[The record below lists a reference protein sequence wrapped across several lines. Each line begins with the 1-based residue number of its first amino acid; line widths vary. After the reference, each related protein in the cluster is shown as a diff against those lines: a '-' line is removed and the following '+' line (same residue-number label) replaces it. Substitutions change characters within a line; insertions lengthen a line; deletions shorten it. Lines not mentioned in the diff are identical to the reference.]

1 MVREIRMHTSINR
14 LMLGFAS
21 LAVSIFGA
29 VGAAS
34 AATTTINLTAQGN
47 VKAVMPD
54 GAAVPMWRYCG
65 TLDASSDAGIIVGGA
80 CGGSWTPGP
89 TIVVP
94 VGDAL
99 TINLTN
105 KLPVATSI
113 TILGQLGGGLGSPTR
128 DAFKVPHPPINGT
141 TWPVTG
147 GGAAFSP
154 PDQPVLRANSFGTAT
169 LAGQKTPYTWQNL
182 KAGTYLYE
190 TGTQPSIQAPM
201 GLYGVLIVTNA
212 PTTTGTSPAAVT
224 AGTAFLSGAVNGVAV
239 PALTYDGDAAMLIS
253 EVDAAQNTAVDAAV
267 RTAGFSETTKWT
279 PACAPGCYP
288 PAVNYAPTYLLLNGQ
303 PFDRNNPGANA
314 AQPLALG
321 VPSGTLYSTGN
332 MMLRVVNAG
341 LRTHVPALV
350 GLTMQQIAED
360 GNRAPGTPQTVSE
373 LLMTAGK
380 TRDVLIQPANNA
392 TASAAATAYT
402 AAAYGFFDRA
412 LGLSANASP
421 NSGSQGYL
429 AIVDAATVA
438 PTTGQTASQALSA
451 WLASSA
457 GKAAVVT
464 ATANADTF
472 TVPGAFKT
480 YANNVLTNDVG
491 IYSAAVTVQPTGG
504 TVTMAANGSFVYT
517 ASTPT
522 TLVAGQP
529 IDSFTYCGNGA
540 TSGALCAG
548 VSLVAGGGGSST
560 VAAKADTY
568 TSNVATLFR
577 AWAGE
582 GVLAND
588 VDSQGFALTA
598 ALSTASACATLN
610 PDGSF
615 VATSAG
621 GGTCSF
627 SYIATDSQGMQSAV
641 TAVTVNFSTGSG
653 LAVTV
658 QDALGIQQ
666 NAGQAGAATSALT
679 DYMWVI
685 EEDPTFHTVPGVTPP
700 SQNGNP
706 ALTISNSF
714 HVSHTP
720 IVAAGCTG
728 PLSCGD
734 AQSLGGTAISAPPRS
749 SPADVALDPAKHYFI
764 SVLPGDAGNA
774 FIAGLAGDPTIPGN
788 CTFSNTTT
796 PNVDSTGSP
805 TDCGH
810 TIGGAMVDVGQKAV
824 TVLVDPNPLK
834 PSQLSI
840 IAFEDNNPIN
850 GDLDD
855 GETGLGGF
863 NIVIFDAA
871 GRSGDPAGQITYDAF
886 NMPLTNWLLGRPG
899 CPNEENPSVQGDK
912 NLSTPAAGGANSLVG
927 MIYTCPDG
935 HRNITSITP
944 LTNNQGALT
953 GFTVTTATPHGF
965 ANGTAVDMSG
975 LPNALFNT
983 TFTVTNCRTRSAT
996 TFCVAAPPGAANAA
1010 ITPGKGASVRDPAT
1024 YSLAGHAL
1032 VKNIMPGRFDVLM
1045 HPSAAREGDGESWY
1059 QVSTLEGTPAN
1070 DAFARAGE
1078 PAYFQEFGPPGYHAF
1093 VGWMNPD
1100 RINTINKLVGQGN
1113 TVKGRVTNLHMSRPS
1128 QIFNYDSTTR
1138 EPLKNTV
1145 CYVGLNTTGGNGATA
1160 GFTKCQP
1167 DGSFTLTN
1175 VPFGSHQVVV
1185 WDQWLDQ
1192 IIAYFNVNVQPADPA
1207 APLPVTVDLKD
1218 MPVLS
1223 WFTMVQENAFVYNDA
1238 SCPTNAI
1245 SSAGGS
1251 QSVLNASLKNCPT
1264 SPLAQIPITVRFRD
1278 GSISNVLLTDS
1289 NGNATFNELFPL
1301 FNWYV
1306 AEVDQT
1312 RYAPLTAHV
1321 VVDGG
1326 GKPDCTT
1333 SNADGTS
1340 SPNYSTGCTVGG
1352 LGNGFVTST
1361 YPTDPGTAAQST
1373 EHTYTGGELYFGLQ
1387 GFISQTE
1394 KIDWGKTVLPAGQN
1408 GGFSGLV
1415 VYTSTRG
1422 FDDPGLEVQFMW
1434 EPLVPRVPVNLY
1446 QKVTGTDGSTTLKL
1460 VAKTTT
1466 TSWDDV
1472 AAGTYSDSVRNPL
1485 AIGKPSCPGQVSD
1498 ANDPYVHQVLGSDTN
1513 RCYDGFHNWNQVQP
1527 ETYDGYYQFAG
1538 IYPAGYAPDV
1548 NGVLQPLGDFSPAIP
1563 DGQYIIEIVPPAGY
1577 EIVKE
1582 EDKNI
1587 LIGDAWV
1594 APPAQQFAALSS
1606 IFILPDQATVAS
1618 AYNLNGAASLQSR
1631 LGFLAGKTQ
1640 FPLCA
1645 GSPHRVPDY
1654 LSLFPQS
1661 AQVAPFAGADRPL
1674 CDRKEVSIVAGQNGG
1689 ANFYLFSNTP
1699 RASKFTGIILDDA
1712 SAEFNVAAPDFGE
1725 KFGVPYVA
1733 VSIKDQYG
1741 VEIERLYGDQWGGY
1755 NGMTPSTWQVNVPNP
1770 AGYSPNMLVTC
1781 MNDPGPIT
1789 VGGIV
1794 QIDPQYMP
1802 SYSNFCYTNPFMPGL
1817 TTYLDTPVLPVG
1829 AFASNYVSGYNPV
1842 DCAYPEATPA
1852 ISRVDG
1858 DKTGPWISVAGNRR
1872 LAIKALGTV
1881 NVPNAAYLGPDVTT
1895 GISSQKTVTRTY
1907 SFGTAPGT
1915 VTLGGTKVNSG
1926 VTWGDG
1932 EIDVVVPQTFGVGS
1946 YELGITTADGKS
1958 SVDTVTVTI
1967 ENARAATASAPAS
1980 PTFLT
1985 APSNSVTTGG
1995 ASHVV
2000 QAAIDAAKPGDL
2012 IILDAGVYN
2021 ELVVMWKPVR
2031 LQGVGAASVIIN
2043 AAKYPTDKLEAW
2055 RPTVNN
2061 LFGVDTIS
2069 GNASSNPQV
2078 DPLPGQEITGGIVF
2092 LEPSVLATEEGAGI
2106 TVLAKNR
2113 ANGPNNGSCTSTQV
2127 SNYYDSTQV
2136 FTPRGGV
2143 PQGTQVNS
2151 TRKISDSYF
2160 DCPNRPSRIDGISVT
2175 GGDAG
2180 GGIYVNGYAHNL
2192 EISNN
2197 RVYGNAGA
2205 FGGGI
2210 RVGIPHLETQDLA
2223 TIQGGFDNNVNI
2235 HHNSI
2240 TQNGLIEAS
2249 GAVGGTPGASG
2260 AGAGLSL
2267 CTGTNNYKANYNFVC
2282 GNYSSSDGG
2291 GIGHIGYSSNGTIAN
2306 NTVIFNQ
2313 SFFQQSATNGGGIAI
2328 EGDAAAAGGLT
2339 LGSGPNLT
2347 VDSNLVQGNF
2357 AEGGHGG
2364 GIALMQVNGSDMS
2377 CNGRNCTYN
2386 SVTLTNNMIEN
2397 NVAGWSAG
2405 GLYLQDSF
2413 KVNVVNN
2420 TVAMNDSVGIAG
2432 PLFVNGSNN
2441 GKPNPAGIAADATS
2455 PALMTLGVPKY
2466 SYPAQLFNNIV
2477 WHNRSF
2483 YASLSGTQSPPN
2495 NVGLQGTAGTYYSNA
2510 TLCSSNNTANTPS
2523 APNCTK
2529 LSTALTSSTTAL
2541 QTLATG
2547 ACDVANEQYWD
2558 LGLVGDNSAGV
2569 PGANGL
2575 KPQFSVL
2582 TSLTGY
2588 AAGNN
2593 KAGDPSLVKAY
2604 CNSSQAI
2611 SASSDEQGNFVD
2623 FRYGPLSQTAP
2634 VAYPASN
2641 TLPGQLFGDYRIQ
2654 TGGSAVDTGT
2664 ATGAPKFDFFGTT
2677 RPQGSGVDIGA
2688 HEIKVAVAA
2697 ADLLITN
2704 TDSLTNVFR
2713 GDQLTYTIVVTNNG
2727 PGPVTGAVVTDNRP
2741 AGIAAIGGW
2750 SWTCAPATAAGCGT
2764 TGNAGNGNINKT
2776 LGTLATNGSVTFTV
2790 SATVSNNATAGS
2802 LTNTA
2807 TVTAPAGVDPNTA
2820 NNTATDTDTIVVG
2833 TGNLGFTATGASVNQ
2848 AGTSLAFGNLSGAQ
2862 TSTLTVTVTG
2872 APVSFGQASVAN
2884 VIGNAFSL
2892 GTGTGADTCSGQTIA
2907 VGGKCK
2913 ITVNFAAP
2921 TGQQLRVGSLT
2932 LIDTAASGPQTLAL
2946 SGS

>member
-1 MVREIRMHTSINR
+1 MHTSINR

-21 LAVSIFGA
+21 LAVSMLGA

-34 AATTTINLTAQGN
+34 AATTTVNLTAQRN
-47 VKAVMPD
+47 IKAVMPD
-54 GAAVPMWRYCG
+54 GAAVPMWGYCG
-65 TLDASSDAGIIVGGA
+65 TIDALKSDAGIAVGGA

-105 KLPVATSI
+105 NLPVATSV
-113 TILGQLGGGLGSPTR
+113 TILGQLGGGLGSPAR
-128 DAFKVPHPPINGT
+128 DSAKVPHPAVSGT
-141 TWPVTG
+141 SWPVTG
-147 GGAAFSP
+147 GGAAFTP
-154 PDQPVLRANSFGTAT
+154 PDQPVLRANSFGAAT
-169 LAGQKTPYTWQNL
+169 PKGTTQSYTWSSL

-190 TGTQPSIQAPM
+190 TGTRPSIQAPM

-212 PTTTGTSPAAVT
+212 STTTGTPATALT

-239 PALTYDGDAAMLIS
+239 PALSYDSDAAMLIS

-267 RTAGFSETTKWT
+267 LTAGFSETTKWT
-279 PACAPGCYP
+279 PTCAPGCYP
-288 PAVNYAPTYLLLNGQ
+288 PAVNYAPTYLMLNGQ

-321 VPSGTLYSTGN
+321 VPSGTLYSTGSI
-332 MMLRVVNAG
+332 MLRVVNAG
-341 LRTHVPALV
+341 LRTHVPSLV

-360 GNRAPGTPQTVSE
+360 GNRAPGTPQTVTE

-392 TASAAATAYT
+392 SGTTAATAYT

-412 LGLSANASP
+412 LGLSSNASP

-429 AIVDAATVA
+429 AIVDAATVV
-438 PTTGQTASQALSA
+438 PQTGQTASQALSA
-451 WLASSA
+451 WLGTSA
-457 GKAAVVT
+457 GKAAVV
-464 ATANADTF
+464 AAAANIDTF
-472 TVPGAFKT
+472 TVPGSLKVYT
-480 YANNVLTNDVG
+480 NNVLTNDVG
-491 IYSAAVTVQPTGG
+491 IYSAAVTVLPTAG
-504 TVTMAANGSFVYT
+504 TVAMNSNGTFVYT
-517 ASTPT
+517 SGSTTPSPSGGGT
-522 TLVAGQP
+522 TP
-529 IDSFTYCGNGA
+529 FDTFTYCGNGS
-540 TSGALCAG
+540 TTLCAQ
-548 VSLVAGGGGSST
+548 VNLVAGAGGNASVS
-560 VAAKADTY
+560 AKADTY
-568 TSNVATLFR
+568 SSSVATLFR

-588 VDSQGFALTA
+588 VDSLGFPLTA
-598 ALSTASACATLN
+598 ALSGSSACASLSS
-610 PDGSF
+610 DGSF

-621 GGTCSF
+621 GGSCTF
-627 SYIATDSQGMQSAV
+627 NYIATDSQGAQSAV

-658 QDALGIQQ
+658 RDALGIQQ
-666 NAGQAGAATSALT
+666 NAGQTSITAPIVAPSATLT

-685 EEDPTFHTVPGVTPP
+685 EEDPTFHTVPGTTPA

-714 HVSHTP
+714 HISHTP

-734 AQSLGGTAISAPPRS
+734 AQSLGGAGVTTPPRS
-749 SPADVALDPAKHYFI
+749 SPADVALDPTKHYFI

-774 FIAGLAGDPTIPGN
+774 FIAGLANDPAVPGN
-788 CTFSNTTT
+788 CTFSNTTKQ
-796 PNVDSTGSP
+796 NVDSSGSP

-810 TIGGAMVDVGQKAV
+810 TIGGAMVDAGQKAV

-886 NMPLTNWLLGRPG
+886 NMPLTNWLLGKPG
-899 CPNEENPSVQGDK
+899 CPNEENPTVQGDK
-912 NLSTPAAGGANSLVG
+912 LLSAASAGGANSLVG
-927 MIYTCPDG
+927 TIYTCPDG

-944 LTNNQGALT
+944 VTNNRGVLT
-953 GFTVTTATPHGF
+953 GFAVTTATPHGF
-965 ANGTAVDMSG
+965 TAGTAVDMSG
-975 LPNALFNT
+975 LPNALFNS
-983 TFTVTNCRTRSAT
+983 TFTVTNCRGNNAT
-996 TFCVAAPPGAANAA
+996 TFCVTAPPGAANAA
-1010 ITPGKGASVRDPAT
+1010 IIPGKGASVRDPAT

-1045 HPSAAREGDGESWY
+1045 HPSAARQGDGETWY

-1100 RINTINKLVGQGN
+1100 RIQTINKLVGQGN

-1128 QIFNYDSTTR
+1128 AIFNYDSTTR
-1138 EPLKNTV
+1138 DPLKNSI

-1160 GFTKCQP
+1160 GFAKCQP

-1192 IIAYFNVNVQPADPA
+1192 IIAYFNVNVTADPA
-1207 APLPVTVDLKD
+1207 APTTPVTVDLHD
-1218 MPVLS
+1218 TPVLS
-1223 WFTMVQENAFVYNDA
+1223 WFTMVQENAFVYDDA
-1238 SCPTNAI
+1238 ACPTNAI
-1245 SSAGGS
+1245 TAAGGS
-1251 QSVLNASLKNCPT
+1251 QAALNAPNGALKACAT
-1264 SPLAQIPITVRFRD
+1264 TPLAQIPITVRFRD

-1340 SPNYSTGCTVGG
+1340 SPNYSAGCTRGG
-1352 LGNGFVTST
+1352 LGEGFVTST
-1361 YPTDPGTAAQST
+1361 YPADPSTTAQST
-1373 EHTYTGGELYFGLQ
+1373 EQTYTGGELYFGLQ
-1387 GFISQTE
+1387 GFISQTA
-1394 KIDWGKTVLPAGQN
+1394 KVDWGKTVLPAGQN

-1422 FDDPGLEVQFMW
+1422 FDDPGLEVQFLW

-1446 QKVTGTDGSTTLKL
+1446 QKVTGADGSTTLRL

-1472 AAGTYSDSVRNPL
+1472 AAGTYSDAIHNPL
-1485 AIGKPSCPGQVSD
+1485 GIAKPSCPGQVSD

-1527 ETYDGYYQFAG
+1527 ETYDGYYQFAT
-1538 IYPAGYAPDV
+1538 IYPSGVNPDGSPVMAGE
-1548 NGVLQPLGDFSPAIP
+1548 PAIAVP
-1563 DGQYIIEIVPPAGY
+1563 DGQYVIEIVPPTGY

-1594 APPAQQFAALSS
+1594 APPAQQFAALSN
-1606 IFILPDQATVAS
+1606 IFILPDQATISS

-1631 LGFLAGKTQ
+1631 LGFVAGKTQ

-1645 GSPHRVPDY
+1645 GSAHRVPDY

-1661 AQVAPFAGADRPL
+1661 GQVAPFAGADRPL
-1674 CDRKEVSIVAGQNGG
+1674 CDRKQVSIVAGQNGG
-1689 ANFYLFSNTP
+1689 ANFFVFSNTP

-1741 VEIERLYGDQWGGY
+1741 VEIERVYGDQWGGY

-1789 VGGIV
+1789 VGGV
-1794 QIDPQYMP
+1794 TQIDPQYMP

-1842 DCAYPEATPA
+1842 DCAYPDATPA

-1858 DKTGPWISVAGNRR
+1858 GDGVKGPWILPNGTRT
-1872 LAIKALGTV
+1872 LTITALGGV
-1881 NVPNAAYLGPDVTT
+1881 NVPNAAYLGPNAPT
-1895 GISSQKTVTRTY
+1895 GVNSQKTILRHY
-1907 SFGTAPGT
+1907 GFGASQGAGS
-1915 VTLGGTKVNSG
+1915 VTLGGNALN
-1926 VTWGDG
+1926 VTSWSDST
-1932 EIDVVVPQTFGVGS
+1932 IVATVPNTSAFANGA
-1946 YELGITTADGKS
+1946 YELGITADNGKM
-1958 SVDTVTVTI
+1958 SVDSVTVTI
-1967 ENARAATASAPAS
+1967 EAAKPVV
-1980 PTFLT
+1980 LT
-1985 APSNSVTTGG
+1985 APSNSVTVGG

-2000 QAAIDAAKPGDL
+2000 QSAIDKAKPGDL

-2055 RPTVNN
+2055 RPTINN
-2061 LFGVDTIS
+2061 LFGVDTIT
-2069 GNASSNPQV
+2069 GNASPNPQV

-2113 ANGPNNGSCTSTQV
+2113 ANGPNNGSCTSTAL
-2127 SNYYDSTQV
+2127 SNYYDSSQV
-2136 FTPRGGV
+2136 VTIRGV
-2143 PQGTQVNS
+2143 PQGKLVTS
-2151 TRKISDSYF
+2151 TRRISDSYF
-2160 DCPNRPSRIDGISVT
+2160 DCPNRPSRIDGITVT

-2180 GGIYVNGYAHNL
+2180 GGIYVNGYAHGL
-2192 EISNN
+2192 EIANN

-2260 AGAGLSL
+2260 AGAGLAL

-2339 LGSGPNLT
+2339 LGSGPGLV

-2364 GIALMQVNGSDMS
+2364 GIALMQVNGSDTS
-2377 CNGRNCTYN
+2377 CNRGTCSYGNK
-2386 SVTLTNNMIEN
+2386 VTLTNNMIVD

-2413 KVNVVNN
+2413 NVSVVNN

-2455 PALMTLGVPKY
+2455 PALQSLGGGVPTY
-2466 SYPAQLFNNIV
+2466 SYPTLLENNIV

-2483 YASLSGTQSPPN
+2483 YGSLSGTLSPPN

-2523 APNCTK
+2523 APACTK
-2529 LSTALTSSTTAL
+2529 LSTALTSTTTAL
-2541 QTLATG
+2541 ATLATG
-2547 ACDVANEQYWD
+2547 QCDVANERYWD
-2558 LGLVGDNSAGV
+2558 LGLVGDASV
-2569 PGANGL
+2569 TPGANGL
-2575 KPQFSVL
+2575 KPRSSVL
-2582 TSLTGY
+2582 TSTTGY
-2588 AAGNN
+2588 GTGNN
-2593 KAGDPSLVKAY
+2593 KAGDPLLVKAY
-2604 CNSSQAI
+2604 CDSSQAI

-2634 VAYPASN
+2634 VDYSAQGTA
-2641 TLPGQLFGDYRIQ
+2641 LGQAFGNYRIQ
-2654 TGGSAVDTGT
+2654 AGSPAADAGT
-2664 ATGAPKFDFFGTT
+2664 AGGAPKLDFFGTT
-2677 RPQGSGVDIGA
+2677 RPQGTGIDIGA
-2688 HEIKVAVAA
+2688 HEIKGAVQG
-2697 ADLLITN
+2697 ADLAITN
-2704 TDSLTNVFR
+2704 TDNRTTVFR
-2713 GDQLTYTIVVTNNG
+2713 GDQLTYSIVVTNNG

-2741 AGIAAIGGW
+2741 TGIGFGGW
-2750 SWTCAPATAAGCGT
+2750 NWTCAPATAAGCGT
-2764 TGNAGNGNINKT
+2764 TGNAGSGNINKT
-2776 LGTLATNGSVTFTV
+2776 LGTLAPNTSVTFTV
-2790 SATVSNNATAGS
+2790 TATVSTNANAGS

-2807 TVTAPAGVDPNTA
+2807 TVTAPADPNA
-2820 NNTATDTDTIVVG
+2820 VNNTVTDIDTITVG
-2833 TGNLGFTATGASVNQ
+2833 TGAANFTGATPGTLNR
-2848 AGTSLAFGNLSGAQ
+2848 AGTSLAFGNLTGAQ
-2862 TSTLTVTVTG
+2862 SSTVTVTATG
-2872 APVSFGQASVAN
+2872 ASVAFGQAS
-2884 VIGNAFSL
+2884 
-2892 GTGTGADTCSGQTIA
+2892 
-2907 VGGKCK
+2907 
-2913 ITVNFAAP
+2913 
-2921 TGQQLRVGSLT
+2921 
-2932 LIDTAASGPQTLAL
+2932 
-2946 SGS
+2946 